1 MTKTARLGANYW
13 RLWTASVISNF
24 GDGLATVAYPW
35 LASAITRDPVHI
47 ALIGVATRLPWLI
60 FSLPAGV
67 ITDRVDRRK
76 LIASMDTLRFAIT
89 LGVATFVTI
98 VADNLADPSVAAG
111 TAPESGAYLAVLYV
125 TALAFGC
132 AEVLRD
138 NAAQTLMPSLVDKP
152 LLEKANGRLWGAEM
166 VMNSFVG
173 PPLGG
178 LLIGVAFALP
188 FFVNASTFAISA
200 LLILSLAGAFKATN
214 ANASKQR
221 PTFRADISEGVRW
234 LWSNPLLRSMAI
246 ILGGMN
252 ALTTMALATY
262 VLFVQEILEL
272 EASSFGIL
280 LSAGAFG
287 GVIGSVLASRISE
300 KIGPGASLFTAIA
313 VSGATMLVTG
323 LTSSAVVV
331 WAMFVL
337 SSFTAVMW
345 NVITVSLRQTI
356 IPDHLLGRVN
366 SVYRFFA
373 WGMMPIGGVLG
384 GVIVSVTE
392 RLADRELA
400 LRAPFWAAA
409 AIFVGLYVYALPNLN
424 TARIR
429 QATEAV
435 EPTPA

>member
-1 MTKTARLGANYW
+1 MSKTARLGANYW

-76 LIASMDTLRFAIT
+76 LIATMDTLRFAIT
-89 LGVATFVTI
+89 LGVATFVTV

-111 TAPESGAYLAVLYV
+111 TAPESGAYLAVLYA

-138 NAAQTLMPSLVDKP
+138 NAAQTLMPALVEKP

-200 LLILSLAGAFKATN
+200 LLIFSLAGAFKATN
-214 ANASKQR
+214 ANVSNQR
-221 PTFRADISEGVRW
+221 PTFRADIAEGVKW
-234 LWSNPLLRSMAI
+234 LWSHPLLRSMAI
-246 ILGGMN
+246 ILGAMN

-272 EASSFGIL
+272 EAASFGVL

-300 KIGPGASLFTAIA
+300 KIGPGASLFTTIA

-337 SSFTAVMW
+337 SSFAAVLW

-392 RLADRELA
+392 QLADRELA
-400 LRAPFWAAA
+400 LRAPFWMAA
-409 AIFVGLYVYALPNLN
+409 AIFVGLYFYALPNLN

-429 QATEAV
+429 AATDAV
-435 EPTPA
+435 EPTPV